1 MHTMFLLLVLLTT
14 AAIGDQN
21 GSPLRH
27 QAEDVNKED
36 ENYPIA
42 NVPRHVNLND
52 KIERDSFHDF
62 VMGTCEVWNQYIP
75 YCSGCAS
82 PM

>member
-1 MHTMFLLLVLLTT
+1 MF
-14 AAIGDQN
+14 
-21 GSPLRH
+21 
-27 QAEDVNKED
+27 E
-36 ENYPIA
+36 IA
-42 NVPRHVNLND
+42 NVPRYVNLND

-75 YCSGCAS
+75 YCSGCTS